1 MANLSVGF
9 IGLGNMG
16 TPMVERLIQHEFKVA
31 VWGRTEAK
39 LAKWRDRDVGIV
51 NTPQELATLC
61 DVVVMCVTDT
71 AAVESVVFGDN
82 GIAQANKATIV
93 IDHSTIHPV
102 TTREFAERLRE
113 LNGMDW
119 LDIPV
124 SGGPIG
130 AENGAL
136 IGMAGGPQKILDT
149 AMPILSTYAKQITR
163 MGDVGAGQA
172 TKVVNQMVIG
182 GNIAVLA
189 EALNYADNFGV
200 NAAQI
205 PDALTGGWADSSVLQ
220 VHGRRMTSAD
230 YSSEVDAK
238 IMLKD
243 IDIALDMGA
252 RTTSRMPV
260 TSLVRKSYN
269 KLIESG
275 HADKGQSGLM
285 WLFKQRPLE

>member
-1 MANLSVGF
+1 MGKLSVGF

-16 TPMVERLIQHEFKVA
+16 TPMVSRLIQHDFQVIIWA
-31 VWGRTEAK
+31 RTESKTAPWQERGASIAGSPK
-39 LAKWRDRDVGIV
+39 DLASR
-51 NTPQELATLC
+51 C

-71 AAVESVVFGDN
+71 VAVEEVVFGTD
-82 GIAQANKATIV
+82 GIANSSNASIV
-93 IDHSTIHPV
+93 IDHSTIHPIA
-102 TTREFAERLRE
+102 TQEYAARLKQA
-113 LNGMDW
+113 NGMDW

-136 IGMAGGPQKILDT
+136 VAMAGGSEESLTI
-149 AMPILSTYAKQITR
+149 AMPVISSYAKQVTR

-172 TKVVNQMVIG
+172 TKVANQMIIG

-200 NAAQI
+200 NAAEI
-205 PDALTGGWADSSVLQ
+205 PDALAGGWADSSVLQ

-230 YSSEVDAK
+230 YSSEVDAR

-252 RTTSRMPV
+252 RTISRMPV

-269 KLIESG
+269 RLIESG

-285 WLFKQRPLE
+285 WIYKQKPL

>member
-1 MANLSVGF
+1 MENPSIGF

-16 TPMVERLIQHEFKVA
+16 SPMVERLLAAKFEVS
-31 VWGRTEAK
+31 VWGRSAAK
-39 LAKWRDRDVGIV
+39 LAPWKERGLRTAGSAKD
-51 NTPQELATLC
+51 LACHC
-61 DVVVMCVTDT
+61 DVVITCVTDT
-71 AAVESVVFGDN
+71 NAIEELVFGHD
-82 GIAQANKATIV
+82 GIAESNKATLL

-102 TTREFAERLRE
+102 ATQQFAERLDKA
-113 LNGMDW
+113 NGMKW

-130 AENGAL
+130 VENGTL
-136 IGMAGGPQKILDT
+136 IGMAGGSEAGLKAVTSILASYT
-149 AMPILSTYAKQITR
+149 KQVTR

-200 NAAQI
+200 SAAEI

-230 YSSEVDAK
+230 YSSEVDAR

-252 RTTSRMPV
+252 KTISRMPV
-260 TSLVRKSYN
+260 TSLVRRSYN
-269 KLIESG
+269 TLIEG
-275 HADKGQSGLM
+275 GNADKGQSGLM
-285 WLFKQRPLE
+285 WIYKQKPL